1 MDGTT
6 WGIFAIIIIYLLGMV
21 AVGLYYM
28 KKKQLNGGLLSWR
41 T

>member
-28 KKKQLNGGLLSWR
+28 KKQLNGGLLSWR